1 MKSIMEL
8 ASCGLSANLVGPGF
22 KEGESSRPK
31 LSAIVM
37 RSLVWEECDVGN
49 WGSSYYLLY

>member
-1 MKSIMEL
+1 MEL
-8 ASCGLSANLVGPGF
+8 ALCGLSANLVGPGF

-37 RSLVWEECDVGN
+37 RSLVWEE
-49 WGSSYYLLY
+49 